1 MTETHPQAVEGL
13 EISIVED
20 GCVVHDSRRD
30 KIHYLNETAGAILE
44 LCNGRVAE
52 EELPELIRLAYGLS
66 EAPVADVKNCLA
78 ALREEGLLL

>member
-30 KIHYLNETAGAILE
+30 KIHYLNETGAVILE
-44 LCNGRVAE
+44 LCNGRVAAT
-52 EELPELIRLAYGLS
+52 ELPELIRLAYALP
-66 EAPVADVKNCLA
+66 EAPVADVENCLA
-78 ALREEGLLL
+78 ALRREGLLL